1 MSRKRKTTE
10 VQEHGRLMMPDG
22 SWYTRDSSVTG
33 LNNNVAVIGPSG
45 SGKTSVMGVL
55 NALESKSSFVLS
67 DPKGTQYRNLKDI
80 LPKLGYKVQMLDL
93 THPERSD
100 RYNPL
105 SRLYTA
111 NDIRAVSHAIV
122 TMSYGGEHT
131 GNYDRYWDFAAESML
146 CACIAYL
153 MESDKP
159 ISERTLPKVV
169 DIVSRIEPDGGR
181 CQTVFNN
188 FQLLQNNA
196 EHQGEESWAYK
207 MMHQF
212 ETLSE
217 KTLSCVIS
225 TVVSMLLAF
234 EGQEFAKMFSGD
246 DFNFRSLGDELTA
259 FFVIVS
265 DCDRS
270 NDLAANLFY
279 TQAMKEL
286 CDYADNECE
295 DGRLKVPVMFMLDD
309 FATNCRIDN
318 FENMISNIRA
328 RNISAMIMLQS
339 VAQLEEGYG
348 RSAHTIMNNCDTVI
362 FMGANAPSDAKYFAE
377 RANKPLH
384 EMLEMPLHTS
394 WIFRRAQKPRFVEN
408 IDPRGYAENA
418 IRRKKQDCVAE
429 QGCDRLV
436 G

>member
-10 VQEHGRLMMPDG
+10 IQEYGRLMMPDG
-22 SWYTRDSSVTG
+22 SWYTRDSNVTG

-55 NALESKSSFVLS
+55 NAIESKSSFVLS

-80 LPKLGYKVQMLDL
+80 LPKLGYKVQILDL

-111 NDIRAVSHAIV
+111 NDIRAISHAIV
-122 TMSYGGEHT
+122 SMAYGSEYT
-131 GNYDRYWDFAAESML
+131 GSYDRYWDFAAESML

-159 ISERTLPKVV
+159 MSERTLTKVV

-181 CQTVFNN
+181 RQTIFNN
-188 FQLLQNNA
+188 FQYLQNNA
-196 EHQGEESWAYK
+196 EQQGEESWAYK
-207 MMHQF
+207 MMRQF

-234 EGQEFAKMFSGD
+234 EGQEFAELFSGD
-246 DFNFRSLGDELTA
+246 DFDFKSLGDELTA
-259 FFVIVS
+259 LFVIVS
-265 DCDRS
+265 DSDRS
-270 NDLAANLFY
+270 NDLVANIFY
-279 TQAMKEL
+279 TQAMNEL

-295 DGRLKVPVMFMLDD
+295 DGRLKIPVMFMLDD

-339 VAQLEEGYG
+339 ISQLEEGYG

-362 FMGANAPSDAKYFAE
+362 FMGANAPNDAKYFAE

-394 WIFRRAQKPRFVEN
+394 WIFRRAHKPRFVEN
-408 IDPRGYAENA
+408 IDPRGYAENLF
-418 IRRKKQDCVAE
+418 KKENQGCTAE
-429 QGCDRLV
+429 HSCDRLV